1 MSVAH
6 TSPVTRVCTSPVGG
20 AALLPRWVVFHGS
33 GLGAGVHFY
42 REMKISL
49 ALPRKLSNKVAKT
62 HRGCG
67 VRESCSLCSRD
78 KIASLKGP
86 SSCCV
91 FPPPW
96 SNL

>member
-33 GLGAGVHFY
+33 GLRAGAHFH

-49 ALPRKLSNKVAKT
+49 ALPRKLSNKATKT

-67 VRESCSLCSRD
+67 VRKSCSLCSRD
-78 KIASLKGP
+78 KTALPEGTFQRLRLST
-86 SSCCV
+86 SV
-91 FPPPW
+91 E
-96 SNL
+96 